1 MYDKNTNN
9 NNDISSKRKSW
20 SKAIAMHGTLHDKP
34 AIFLFDSGAEGIFI
48 NELLIKRYN
57 IDTQHDSFGRVGIM
71 ADGTEQFID
80 RVINNVKIN
89 IQGYNDEINMHVMP
103 LSQYDV
109 ILGVPWHEAVNAV
122 TYHQQRMIII
132 SQKNDD
138 NEINKIILKQQKRDR
153 RM

>member
-1 MYDKNTNN
+1 
-9 NNDISSKRKSW
+9 
-20 SKAIAMHGTLHDKP
+20 MHD
-34 AIFLFDSGAEGIFI
+34 
-48 NELLIKRYN
+48 R
-57 IDTQHDSFGRVGIM
+57 FGRVGIM

-80 RVINNVKIN
+80 TVVNNVKIN
-89 IQGYNDEINMHVMP
+89 IQGYSDEINMHVMP

-153 RM
+153 RMQCNMNGNTSQNDSILVSAVQLKRWGQQKRKYI